1 MSKPNFRPIASPLAV
16 DDQALER
23 VNERLGV
30 PTMVRARTSS
40 LAAEPA
46 LAAPSAAMQ
55 PVLPP
60 LRAQE
65 KLTTEMPLYLMDAL
79 KQEAARRRVSV
90 RYLVMLGLQATGF
103 TIQPEDLVP
112 DARRSTRRVR

>member
-1 MSKPNFRPIASPLAV
+1 MSKPTFRPIAAPLPV
-16 DDQALER
+16 DDLALER

-30 PTMVRARTSS
+30 PTMVRPKA
-40 LAAEPA
+40 
-46 LAAPSAAMQ
+46 
-55 PVLPP
+55 LPP
-60 LRAQE
+60 ATEPVPVAPHAAIQPAFPPRTQE
-65 KLTTEMPLYLMDAL
+65 KLTTELPLYLMDAL